1 MRLNLSLGM
10 LAGLQLLAN
19 LLTQLAVLRVVGTGG
34 ETDAFVAA
42 QAVPMVVFA
51 ILAISLQS
59 VWQPRLAV
67 AADDTQRWRRE
78 QGVAQGQ
85 ALIVFG
91 LAIALLWSLR
101 GVWIPLILPG
111 FAPSQLQT
119 VSELTTPLL
128 TATLL
133 NGHTALLTSALRAR
147 TRFVVGEAVVL
158 ASHLVA
164 FGMVLWWV
172 PQYGVQAAAW
182 VSLGRAALVCT
193 VLAWQA
199 GWPPVNLRAGARAA
213 SIWRQ
218 LMPLLMGSSLY
229 KTSPLVDRFWSSQA
243 AAGSVTIFNLAM
255 TANGAVATILERAIS
270 MPVAPR
276 MARDAAA
283 GRFAEVRAT
292 YRRCILHITGLVL
305 VFAVALGA
313 SQPLWTS
320 LVAPTLNIAPPLAE
334 QMWLICLLL
343 LAYLHVAASGT
354 IAVNTFYAM
363 GDTRT
368 PVKVGVVGF
377 LIGVVLKSAA
387 FLAFGLTGLAAAT
400 SLYYAG
406 NMVAMCLLLER
417 RLHEELS

>member
-1 MRLNLSLGM
+1 MRLNLSLG
-10 LAGLQLLAN
+10 LLTGLQLLVN
-19 LLTQLAVLRVVGTGG
+19 LLTQLAVLRAVGTGG

-51 ILAISLQS
+51 ILAVSLQS

-67 AADDTQRWRRE
+67 AAHDTTSWRRE
-78 QGVAQGQ
+78 QGMAQAQ
-85 ALIVFG
+85 TLIVFG
-91 LAIALLWSLR
+91 LATAALFGLR
-101 GVWIPLILPG
+101 GAWIPLIYPG
-111 FAPSQLQT
+111 FAASQLQL
-119 VSELTTPLL
+119 VSELTAPLL

-147 TRFVVGEAVVL
+147 ARFIVGEAVVL
-158 ASHLVA
+158 ASHLMA
-164 FGMVLWWV
+164 FAMVLWWV
-172 PQYGVQAAAW
+172 PEYGVQAAAW
-182 VSLGRAALVCT
+182 VSLGRAALVCAA
-193 VLAWQA
+193 LAWQA
-199 GWPPVNLRAGARAA
+199 DWPPIKLRAGARA
-213 SIWRQ
+213 SDVWRQ

-283 GRFAEVRAT
+283 GHFAAVRAT
-292 YRRCILHITGLVL
+292 YRRCVLRISALVL

-313 SQPLWTS
+313 SRPLWAS
-320 LVAPTLNIAPPLAE
+320 LVAPTLNITPPLAE

-377 LIGVVLKSAA
+377 LIGVVLKSAG
-387 FLAFGLTGLAAAT
+387 FLVFGLTGLAAAT

-406 NMVAMCLLLER
+406 NMVAMCVLLER
-417 RLHEELS
+417 RLREELS